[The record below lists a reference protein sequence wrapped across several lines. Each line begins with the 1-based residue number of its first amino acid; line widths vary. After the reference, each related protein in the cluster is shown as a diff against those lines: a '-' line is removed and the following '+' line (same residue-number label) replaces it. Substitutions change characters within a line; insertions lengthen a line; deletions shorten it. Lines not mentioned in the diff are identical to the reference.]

1 MVLHKIK
8 GEIMKILVGSKN
20 PGKIQGVKEAFE
32 LFFEDVDVVGFNAN
46 SEVPEQ
52 PINEQT
58 MLGAK
63 NRVKNLKKHA
73 EVENISA
80 DYFVAVES
88 GLVNIYGE
96 EVIIN
101 ACYIENACGQNS
113 VGFSEGFPIP
123 NGKFEDIKN
132 KGFGRV
138 FDETF
143 KIDHDPNKPKVMGG
157 INTLTNGK
165 ISRIRLT
172 SDAVVMALTK
182 FLHEEWV

>member
-1 MVLHKIK
+1 
-8 GEIMKILVGSKN
+8 MKILVGSKN

-32 LFFEDVDVVGFNAN
+32 LFFEEVNVFGFDAN
-46 SEVPEQ
+46 SEVPNQ
-52 PINEQT
+52 PVNEQT

-63 NRVKNLKKHA
+63 NRVKNLKEYAKT
-73 EVENISA
+73 ENINA

-88 GLVNIYGE
+88 GLVDIYGE

-101 ACYIENACGQNS
+101 ACYLENVSGQNS
-113 VGFSEGFPIP
+113 IGFSEGFPIP
-123 NGKFEDIKN
+123 KGKFEDIKN
-132 KGFGRV
+132 RGLSLV

-143 KIDHDPNKPKVMGG
+143 KVNHDPDKPKVMGG

-165 ISRIRLT
+165 ISRIKIT

-182 FLHEEWV
+182 FLHEEWR

>member
-1 MVLHKIK
+1 MAWHKPK
-8 GEIMKILVGSKN
+8 GEIMKVLVGSKN
-20 PGKIQGVKEAFE
+20 PVKIQGVKEAFE
-32 LFFEDVDVVGFNAN
+32 LFFEDVDAVGFNVN

-52 PINEQT
+52 PVNEQT
-58 MLGAK
+58 MQGAK

-73 EVENISA
+73 EDENINA

-101 ACYIENACGQNS
+101 ACYIENSFGQNS

-132 KGFGRV
+132 RGFARI

-143 KIDHDPNKPKVMGG
+143 KLNHDPNKPKVMGG

-165 ISRIRLT
+165 ISRIRIT

-182 FLHEEWV
+182 FLHKEWV

>member
-1 MVLHKIK
+1 MFFIESLKIESLAY
-8 GEIMKILVGSKN
+8 EIESSYVFNKFSNLPK
-20 PGKIQGVKEAFE
+20 Q
-32 LFFEDVDVVGFNAN
+32 FEDV
-46 SEVPEQ
+46 
-52 PINEQT
+52 
-58 MLGAK
+58 
-63 NRVKNLKKHA
+63 
-73 EVENISA
+73 
-80 DYFVAVES
+80 
-88 GLVNIYGE
+88 
-96 EVIIN
+96 
-101 ACYIENACGQNS
+101 
-113 VGFSEGFPIP
+113 
-123 NGKFEDIKN
+123 KN